1 LVTTQAEMI
10 VLMKAEVKG
19 LTSYLDDVD
28 YTNATNDAAGE
39 TGWAFPVTDNFKI
52 YWMKQRSKRHLYEYL
67 LTESAHKF
75 KYEQI
80 NLQHRFE
87 HYSKLIKRM
96 DEDFVNIQ
104 EARPDQF
111 ADVAASRLFGTKVD
125 AGFAYVPQTGQD
137 ITYVDDQLVEF
148 GPKESE

>member
-1 LVTTQAEMI
+1 MTRNEILIKIKQ
-10 VLMKAEVKG
+10 EVKG
-19 LTSYLDDVD
+19 LSSYLDGVD
-28 YTNATNDAAGE
+28 YENAVDDASRE
-39 TGWAFPVTDNFKI
+39 TGWSYPVTGDFKI
-52 YWMKQRSKRHLYEYL
+52 YWAKQRAKRHLYEYL

-96 DEDFVNIQ
+96 DEDFARIQ
-104 EARPDQF
+104 DARPDQF
-111 ADVAASRLFGTKVD
+111 ADVDTFQLFGTKVD
-125 AGFAYVPQTGQD
+125 AGFAYANQTGQD

-148 GPKESE
+148 GPKEND

>member
-1 LVTTQAEMI
+1 MTRDELLIKIKQ
-10 VLMKAEVKG
+10 EVKG
-19 LTSYLDDVD
+19 LATYLDKVD
-28 YTNATNDAAGE
+28 YENAVNDASRE
-39 TGWAFPVTDNFKI
+39 TGWSYPVSGDFKD
-52 YWMKQRSKRHLYEYL
+52 YWIKQRAKRALYEYL

-96 DEDFVNIQ
+96 DEDFEKIQ
-104 EARPDQF
+104 DARPDQF
-111 ADVAASRLFGTKVD
+111 ADVSASKLFGTKLD
-125 AGFAYVPQTGQD
+125 AGFSYSPQTGQD
-137 ITYVDDQLVEF
+137 TTYSDAQRVEF